1 MVINIKSISERI
13 DLLRRQNALSQEQF
27 AVRLEVSQ
35 PAVSKYL
42 RDRLPPADVL
52 FKIAQLG
59 QTTVEWILTGQ
70 KSYAFGQIQ
79 PSVREAEAAY
89 DADWQLAKKIAALP
103 AAEKEALTLIIEQ
116 LAEKD
121 R

>member
-1 MVINIKSISERI
+1 MVINIQSISNRI
-13 DLLRRQNALSQEQF
+13 DLLRRQNGLSQEQL
-27 AVRLEVSQ
+27 AVRLGVSQ
-35 PAVSKYL
+35 PAISKYL

-52 FKIAQLG
+52 LKMAQLG

-70 KSYAFGQIQ
+70 KSYAFGQAQ
-79 PSVREAEAAY
+79 PQVREAEAAY

-103 AAEKEALTLIIEQ
+103 AAEKEALTLIIER
-116 LAEKD
+116 LTEKG

>member
-1 MVINIKSISERI
+1 MVINIRSVSERI
-13 DLLRRQNALSQEQF
+13 DLLRRQNGLSQEQL

-35 PAVSKYL
+35 PAISKYL

-52 FKIAQLG
+52 LKIAQLG

-70 KSYAFGQIQ
+70 KSYAFGQVQ
-79 PSVREAEAAY
+79 SSVQETEAAY

-103 AAEKEALTLIIEQ
+103 AAEKEALTLIIER
-116 LAEKD
+116 LAKND